1 MNAEAVYQ
9 EKLNDLL
16 ACDWENGGELSVED
30 QENKAIND
38 LIQNYV
44 QAKAVSVLA
53 AESVTV
59 AQRNCQ
65 EQEQLVKQA
74 KQKYIQAVADEALA
88 QDAYDAAVNQPEE
101 STPEET
107 ETSSEEIETTETK
120 ETTTEVEEVTTEVEE
135 TTETEEVTTEAEET
149 IKVEEVTT
157 EAEET
162 TETEETTQAAG
173 LTETDRPTDAGNNKE
188 TSNTVSDEK
197 KSSPVVVLGIED
209 YSRFLGFGMLGSG
222 CLLIISVIL
231 KLFRSK

>member
-1 MNAEAVYQ
+1 M
-9 EKLNDLL
+9 
-16 ACDWENGGELSVED
+16 
-30 QENKAIND
+30 
-38 LIQNYV
+38 
-44 QAKAVSVLA
+44 
-53 AESVTV
+53 
-59 AQRNCQ
+59 
-65 EQEQLVKQA
+65 
-74 KQKYIQAVADEALA
+74 
-88 QDAYDAAVNQPEE
+88 EE
-101 STPEET
+101 E
-107 ETSSEEIETTETK
+107 
-120 ETTTEVEEVTTEVEE
+120 TTEVEEVTTEVEE